1 MKRVLIL
8 CAVLTTSA
16 LITAPAWA
24 SFPGQGNRV
33 LIARSVK
40 SGSLD
45 LYTMK
50 QNGKAQQRLA
60 KTGAVLEYGG
70 HLSPDGSRVVY
81 MGSSA
86 AGTHIYSAWA
96 DGSHRRRL
104 TSTKT
109 NYSPSWS
116 RNGRQIVFV
125 RAAAGLRPT
134 VDAPVPFRG
143 VGPAVDLTVMKVD
156 GSGRHSILD
165 GSIYGPGW
173 SPTSNRIAYAKQTG
187 PGVIDVYTIKA
198 DGSDERQVTDEGGT
212 VLFAD
217 WSPDGSRLAIIVPE
231 FAPPARRGGAATAT
245 LWTIKPNGKAPVPV
259 INDVLIL
266 SPPQYT
272 TDGTRL
278 LFVREK
284 PSSLEIYSI
293 RTNGTGLKRLTN
305 NTHADL
311 LTFLPGG

>member
-1 MKRVLIL
+1 MKRILIL
-8 CAVLTTSA
+8 CAVLATTA

-50 QNGKAQQRLA
+50 QNGKSQQRLA
-60 KTGAVLEYGG
+60 RTGGVLEYGG
-70 HLSPDGSRVVY
+70 HLSPDGSRIVY

-86 AGTHIYSAWA
+86 AGTQIYAANA
-96 DGSHRRRL
+96 DGSQRKRL
-104 TSTKT
+104 TSTKS
-109 NYSPSWS
+109 NYSPNWS
-116 RNGRQIVFV
+116 RNGGKIVFV
-125 RAAAGLRPT
+125 RTATALRPAP
-134 VDAPVPFRG
+134 DAPAPFRG
-143 VGPAVDLTVMKVD
+143 VTSAALTVMNAN
-156 GSGRHSILD
+156 GTGRHTVLD
-165 GSIYGPGW
+165 GSVYGPGW
-173 SPTSNRIAYAKQTG
+173 SPTSNRIAYSRTWG
-187 PGVIDVYTIKA
+187 PGAIDVFTIKA
-198 DGSDERQVTDEGGT
+198 DGTDERQVTDGGAT

-217 WSPDGSRLAIIVPE
+217 WSPDGRRLAIMVPA
-231 FAPPARRGGAATAT
+231 FAPRAPRGGIATAT
-245 LWTIKPNGKAPVPV
+245 LFTIKPNGNGATPVV
-259 INDVLIL
+259 NNVVIL

-272 TDGTRL
+272 ADGTRL
-278 LFVREK
+278 LFVRDK

-311 LTFLPGG
+311 LTFLPG